1 MGVCGKWSLAQ
12 FRGGALL
19 LLVARP
25 PIIKLQ
31 PRSTDRPTC
40 PFDSAALALL
50 IIVYHILKILP
61 HLLVMKVQ
69 VVARLITLTL
79 EYELRWQGHA
89 WSFSTCHHFNSRH
102 QKF

>member
-1 MGVCGKWSLAQ
+1 MCGKWSLAQ

-79 EYELRWQGHA
+79 EYELRWQHLHL
-89 WSFSTCHHFNSRH
+89 SMSSSSKTNYTYT
-102 QKF
+102 